1 MKIKILIALI
11 LPLLFLGCD
20 DLFDEGDVQK
30 TFDDIPQVEFK
41 PLQQEVSISSL
52 YDEPTDD
59 GTFTVAVQLIAPQ
72 RDSDLA
78 VNFSVGG
85 NSTAQAGVHYNI
97 VTPSP
102 VTISAGTSSVDVV
115 IELIEGSLESG
126 SADLFLNLEGGSGV
140 PAAPNLDESR
150 TIIQP

>member
-1 MKIKILIALI
+1 MKIKILIAFI

-20 DLFDEGDVQK
+20 MNDLFDEGDVRK
-30 TFDDIPQVEFK
+30 TFDDDPQVEFK
-41 PLQQEVSISSL
+41 PLQQEVSAAN
-52 YDEPTDD
+52 
-59 GTFTVAVQLIAPQ
+59 GQATVAVQLIGPQ

-85 NSTAQAGVHYNI
+85 NSSAQAGVHYNI
-97 VTPSP
+97 TTPSP
-102 VTISAGTSSVDVV
+102 VTISAGTSSVNVV
-115 IELIEGSLESG
+115 VELIPGSVTDG
-126 SADLFLNLEGGSGV
+126 PVDLYLNLEGGTGV

>member
-1 MKIKILIALI
+1 MKIKLLIAFI

-20 DLFDEGDVQK
+20 MNDLFDEGDVRK
-30 TFDDIPQVEFK
+30 TFDDDPQVEFK
-41 PLQQEVSISSL
+41 PLQQEVSAAS
-52 YDEPTDD
+52 
-59 GTFTVAVQLIAPQ
+59 GQATVAVQLIGPQ

-97 VTPSP
+97 TTPSP
-102 VTISAGTSSVDVV
+102 VTISAGTSSVNVV
-115 IELIEGSLESG
+115 VELIPGSVTDGPVEI
-126 SADLFLNLEGGSGV
+126 FLNLEGGTGV

>member
-20 DLFDEGDVQK
+20 MNDLFDEGDVRK

-41 PLQQEVSISSL
+41 PLQQEVSAAS
-52 YDEPTDD
+52 
-59 GTFTVAVQLIAPQ
+59 GQATVAVQLIAPQ

-85 NSTAQAGVHYNI
+85 NSTAQAGVHYSI
-97 VTPSP
+97 STPSP
-102 VTISAGTSSVDVV
+102 VTIAAGTSSVDVV
-115 IELIEGSLESG
+115 IELIPGSVTDG
-126 SADLFLNLEGGSGV
+126 PVDLYLNLEGGTGV

>member
-1 MKIKILIALI
+1 MKIKILIAFI

-20 DLFDEGDVQK
+20 MNDLFDEGDVRK
-30 TFDDIPQVEFK
+30 TFDDDPQVEFK
-41 PLQQEVSISSL
+41 PLQQEVSAAS
-52 YDEPTDD
+52 
-59 GTFTVAVQLIAPQ
+59 GQATVAVQLIGPQ

-102 VTISAGTSSVDVV
+102 VTISAGTSAVDVV
-115 IELIEGSLESG
+115 VELIPGSVEGSPV
-126 SADLFLNLEGGSGV
+126 DLYLNLEGGTGV

>member
-1 MKIKILIALI
+1 MKIKLLIAFI

-20 DLFDEGDVQK
+20 MNDLFDEGDVRK
-30 TFDDIPQVEFK
+30 TFDDDPQVEFK
-41 PLQQEVSISSL
+41 PLQQEVSAAN
-52 YDEPTDD
+52 
-59 GTFTVAVQLIAPQ
+59 GQATVAVQLIGPQ

-97 VTPSP
+97 ATPSP
-102 VTISAGTSSVDVV
+102 VTIAAGTSTVNVV
-115 IELIEGSLESG
+115 LELIPGSVEG
-126 SADLFLNLEGGSGV
+126 APVDLYLNLEGGDGV
-140 PAAPNLDESR
+140 RAAPNLSESR

>member
-1 MKIKILIALI
+1 MKIKLLIALI

-20 DLFDEGDVQK
+20 DLFDEGEVRK

-41 PLQQEVSISSL
+41 PLQQEVSAAS
-52 YDEPTDD
+52 
-59 GTFTVAVQLIAPQ
+59 GQATVAVQLIGPQ

-78 VNFSVGG
+78 VNFSVDG
-85 NSTAQAGVHYNI
+85 NSTAQAGVHYSI
-97 VTPSP
+97 STPSP

-115 IELIEGSLESG
+115 IELVEGSLESG
-126 SADLFLNLEGGSGV
+126 NVDLFLNLEGGNGV
-140 PAAPNLDESR
+140 PAAPNLSESR

>member
-20 DLFDEGDVQK
+20 DLFDEGDVRK

-41 PLQQEVSISSL
+41 PLQQEVSTAS
-52 YDEPTDD
+52 
-59 GTFTVAVQLIAPQ
+59 GQATVAVQLIGPQ
-72 RDSDLA
+72 RDSDLS
-78 VNFSVGG
+78 VNFSVGS
-85 NSTAQAGVHYNI
+85 NSTAQAGVHYSI
-97 VTPSP
+97 STPSP
-102 VTISAGTSSVDVV
+102 VTIAAGSSSVDVV
-115 IELIEGSLESG
+115 IELIEGSLEGG
-126 SADLFLNLEGGSGV
+126 SVDLFLNLEGGDGV

>member
-1 MKIKILIALI
+1 MKIKILIAFI

-20 DLFDEGDVQK
+20 MNDLFDEGDVRK
-30 TFDDIPQVEFK
+30 TFDDDPQVEFK
-41 PLQQEVSISSL
+41 PLQQEVSAAS
-52 YDEPTDD
+52 
-59 GTFTVAVQLIAPQ
+59 GQATVAVQLIGPQ

-97 VTPSP
+97 TTPSP
-102 VTISAGTSSVDVV
+102 VTISAGTSSVNVV
-115 IELIEGSLESG
+115 VELIAGSVTEGPV
-126 SADLFLNLEGGSGV
+126 DLYLNLEGGTGV

>member
-1 MKIKILIALI
+1 MN
-11 LPLLFLGCD
+11 
-20 DLFDEGDVQK
+20 DLFDEGDVRK
-30 TFDDIPQVEFK
+30 TFDDDPQVEFK
-41 PLQQEVSISSL
+41 PLQQEVSAA
-52 YDEPTDD
+52 T
-59 GTFTVAVQLIAPQ
+59 GQATVAVQLIGPQ

-97 VTPSP
+97 TTPSP
-102 VTISAGTSSVDVV
+102 VTISAGTSVV
-115 IELIEGSLESG
+115 NVVVELIPGSVEGSPV
-126 SADLFLNLEGGSGV
+126 DLYLNLEGGTGV

>member
-1 MKIKILIALI
+1 MKIKILIAFI

-20 DLFDEGDVQK
+20 MNDLFDEGDVRK
-30 TFDDIPQVEFK
+30 TFDDDPQVEFK
-41 PLQQEVSISSL
+41 PLQQEVSAA
-52 YDEPTDD
+52 T
-59 GTFTVAVQLIAPQ
+59 GQATVAVQLIGPQ

-97 VTPSP
+97 TTPSP
-102 VTISAGTSSVDVV
+102 VTISAGTSVV
-115 IELIEGSLESG
+115 NVVVELIPGSVEGSPV
-126 SADLFLNLEGGSGV
+126 DLYLNLEGGTGV

>member
-1 MKIKILIALI
+1 MKIKILIAFI

-20 DLFDEGDVQK
+20 MNDLFDEGDVRK
-30 TFDDIPQVEFK
+30 TFDDDPQVEFK
-41 PLQQEVSISSL
+41 PLQQEVSAAS
-52 YDEPTDD
+52 
-59 GTFTVAVQLIAPQ
+59 GQATVAVQLIGPQ

-97 VTPSP
+97 TTPSP
-102 VTISAGTSSVDVV
+102 VTISAGTSSVNVV
-115 IELIEGSLESG
+115 VELIPGSVTEGPV
-126 SADLFLNLEGGSGV
+126 DLFLNLEGGTGV
-140 PAAPNLDESR
+140 RAAPNLDESR

>member
-1 MKIKILIALI
+1 MKIKLLIAFI

-20 DLFDEGDVQK
+20 MNDLFDEGDVRK
-30 TFDDIPQVEFK
+30 TFDDDPQVEFK
-41 PLQQEVSISSL
+41 PLQQEVSAAS
-52 YDEPTDD
+52 
-59 GTFTVAVQLIAPQ
+59 GQATVAVQLIGPQ

-78 VNFSVGG
+78 VSFSVGG

-102 VTISAGTSSVDVV
+102 VTIAAGTSTVNVVVELVPGSV
-115 IELIEGSLESG
+115 EG
-126 SADLFLNLEGGSGV
+126 APVDLYLNLEGGDGV